1 MQMKRLAVTGPESTG
16 KTRLSLEL
24 SRRLNLPWVAE
35 YARDYISQL
44 GREYSFDDVT
54 KIARAQLAS
63 ITAMIDR
70 QGAVVSDTELLVTAI
85 WQEVRFGKLDP
96 WIAENIARQP
106 FDLYLLCA
114 PDIPWEFDPLREHPE
129 MREELFIIYREKLV
143 ALKLPFV
150 VVEGLGEDR
159 YQRALASIV
168 SEEEQNPGT
177 G

>member
-1 MQMKRLAVTGPESTG
+1 
-16 KTRLSLEL
+16 
-24 SRRLNLPWVAE
+24 
-35 YARDYISQL
+35 
-44 GREYSFDDVT
+44 
-54 KIARAQLAS
+54 
-63 ITAMIDR
+63 MIDR

-129 MREELFIIYREKLV
+129 MREELFVIYREKLV

-168 SEEEQNPGT
+168 SGEDQNPGT